1 LGRHYLE
8 DQVTKMDDVRLQ
20 RLLAMRGPDFPPV
33 ANALA
38 KLPDDHPLK
47 IAALEERTEPQ
58 GPNRP

>member
-1 LGRHYLE
+1 
-8 DQVTKMDDVRLQ
+8 MDDVRLQ